1 MSASG
6 NRQQALAN
14 QVSESV
20 EFLRSK
26 TSSRPAIGIVLGSG
40 LGGFG
45 DLLIEKTTVDTK
57 TIPHYPRSSV
67 PGHAGKIH
75 FGKIPQSGIPYSGI
89 ADGKKKSAELLVF
102 QGRVHFY
109 ETNDLAQVVYPIDV
123 AAALGIKK
131 LIVTNAGGAI
141 NRQFAPGDLMFI
153 TDYLNMTFKN
163 PLRGRNP
170 KGASWNK
177 TLRPAFSRAM
187 LAKAKDAARENG
199 IPYKEGV
206 YCWTKGPAYES
217 AAEIQMIDKLGADA
231 VGMST
236 VPEVIVAAEYGIEVL
251 GISCITNLAT
261 GLSSEKLSHAEVT
274 VVANRV
280 KQNFTTLVS
289 KIVFAIGEDV

>member
-1 MSASG
+1 MESTIK
-6 NRQQALAN
+6 N
-14 QVSESV
+14 QIAESIG
-20 EFLRSK
+20 FIRSK
-26 TSSRPAIGIVLGSG
+26 TSSQPTIGIVLGSG
-40 LGGFG
+40 LGEFG
-45 DLLIEKTTVDTK
+45 DLLTDKTTIDTK
-57 TIPHYPRSSV
+57 TIPHYPQSSV
-67 PGHAGKIH
+67 PGHAGKLH
-75 FGKIPQSGIPYSGI
+75 FGKI

-109 ETNDLAQVVYPIDV
+109 ETNDLAKVVYPIDV

-131 LIVTNAGGAI
+131 LIVTNAAGGI

-153 TDYLNMTFKN
+153 EDYLNITLRN
-163 PLRGRNP
+163 PLRGRS
-170 KGASWNK
+170 KRTHAAV
-177 TLRPAFSRAM
+177 RPAFSRAM

-206 YCWTKGPAYES
+206 YCWTTGPTYES

-231 VGMST
+231 AGMST
-236 VPEVIVAAEYGIEVL
+236 VPEMIVAAEYGIEVL

-289 KIVFAIGEDV
+289 KIVFALSVQ